1 MRENLIKEK
10 NSGGLAGH
18 FGRDKTIALV
28 AENYYWPQFQQDVMK
43 FVQSCQ
49 VCQMVKGVKQK

>member
-10 NSGGLAGH
+10 RSGGLAGY

-28 AENYYWPQFQQDVMK
+28 AENYYWPQLQQDVMK
-43 FVQSCQ
+43 FVQSCR
-49 VCQMVKGVKQK
+49 VCQMAKGVK